1 MRESRGWFGKVDW
14 IVVLLYAG
22 LVLFGWLNIYAAVF
36 NEEFGN
42 IWDTSQEYGKQ
53 LLFIGAGVVLILV
66 VLLSD
71 ARLYELFSIPIYLVT
86 LALMALVL
94 VAGKEVGGN
103 KSWLVLGG
111 FTLQPS
117 ELAKFGTALVLSRY
131 LAFKNVDV
139 AQWRYRW
146 IPLLLLALPIVLVLA
161 QPDTGSALVFFSFA
175 LVLYR
180 AGLPLY
186 YLLLGLWA
194 IVLVLVTLLFDAFS
208 VCIGLTVIALT
219 VLMLLR
225 RQRKIAL
232 PIFAG
237 LGLSLLLTLGTGFFF
252 NQVLQPHQQMRVNLL
267 LGKVEDNR
275 AAGYQT
281 AQSLIAIGSG
291 GFSGKGFLQG
301 TQTKF
306 NFVPAQSTDYIFC
319 TVGEEW
325 GFLGSVAVLLA
336 FLGLLYRLVFLAER
350 QKSPFARYYGY
361 SVVSILFFHL
371 VVNIGMTLG
380 IMPVIGIPLPFF
392 SYGGSSLWAFTL
404 LLFVFIKLDAQR
416 WQEL

>member
-1 MRESRGWFGKVDW
+1 MRESRGWFGKVDR
-14 IVVLLYAG
+14 ITVLLYTA
-22 LVLFGWLNIYAAVF
+22 LVLFGWVNIYAAVY

-53 LLFIGAGVVLILV
+53 LLFIVAGVGLILL

-71 ARLYELFSIPIYLVT
+71 ARLYELLSIPIYVVT
-86 LALMALVL
+86 LALLGLVL

-117 ELAKFGTALVLSRY
+117 ELAKFGTALVLSWY
-131 LAFKNVDV
+131 LAFKKVDL
-139 AQWRYRW
+139 AHWKYRW
-146 IPLLLLALPIVLVLA
+146 MPGLIVGLPLALVLA
-161 QPDTGSALVFFSFA
+161 QPDTGSALVFLSFS
-175 LVLYR
+175 LVMYR
-180 AGLPLY
+180 AGLPLL
-186 YLLLGLWA
+186 YLILGVWA
-194 IVLVLVTLLFDAFS
+194 GAVVVVSLLFGAFYAS
-208 VCIGLTVIALT
+208 IGLTVLAL
-219 VLMLLR
+219 LALGLLR
-225 RQRKIAL
+225 RQKGFVL
-232 PIFAG
+232 PILLG
-237 LGLSLLLTLGTGFFF
+237 LGFSLVLSLGTDFFF
-252 NQVLQPHQQMRVNLL
+252 QKILQPHQQTRINLL
-267 LGKVEDNR
+267 LGKVEDSR

-325 GFLGSVAVLLA
+325 GFVGSVAVLLA
-336 FLGLLYRLVFLAER
+336 FLGLLSRLVILAER
-350 QKSPFARYYGY
+350 QKNPFARYYGY

-371 VVNIGMTLG
+371 VVNLGMTLG
-380 IMPVIGIPLPFF
+380 ILPVIGIPLPFF

-404 LLFVFIKLDAQR
+404 LLFVFVKLDAQR

>member
-1 MRESRGWFGKVDW
+1 MRVSRGWFGKVDW

-219 VLMLLR
+219 VLILLR

>member
-1 MRESRGWFGKVDW
+1 MRESRGWFGKVDG
-14 IVVLLYAG
+14 ITVLLYAA

-53 LLFIGAGVVLILV
+53 LLFIGAGLALILV

-71 ARLYELFSIPIYLVT
+71 ARLYELLSIPIYLVT
-86 LALMALVL
+86 LALLALVL

-117 ELAKFGTALVLSRY
+117 ELAKFGTAMVLSRY

-146 IPLLLLALPIVLVLA
+146 MPLLLLALPIVLILA

-194 IVLVLVTLLFDAFS
+194 IVLVVVTLLFEAFYVS
-208 VCIGLTVIALT
+208 IGLTVLAISVIL
-219 VLMLLR
+219 VLR

-232 PIFAG
+232 PVIVG
-237 LGLSLLLTLGTGFFF
+237 LGLSLALTLGTDFFF
-252 NQVLQPHQQMRVNLL
+252 NQILQPHQQMRVNLL

-392 SYGGSSLWAFTL
+392 SYGGSSLWGFTL

>member
-1 MRESRGWFGKVDW
+1 MRESRGWFGKIDW
-14 IVVLLYAG
+14 IAVLLYAG

-53 LLFIGAGVVLILV
+53 LLFIGAGLVLILV

-71 ARLYELFSIPIYLVT
+71 ARLYELLSIPIYLVT

-131 LAFKNVDV
+131 LAFKNVNLE
-139 AQWRYRW
+139 QWRFRW
-146 IPLLLLALPIVLVLA
+146 IPLILLALPIVLILA

-194 IVLVLVTLLFDAFS
+194 IVLVMITLLFNAFY
-208 VCIGLTVIALT
+208 VCIGLTIMAVI
-219 VLMLLR
+219 VLLLLR

-232 PIFAG
+232 PIFVG
-237 LGLSLLLTLGTGFFF
+237 LGVSLALTLGTGFFF
-252 NQVLQPHQQMRVNLL
+252 NQILQPHQQMRVNLL

-361 SVVSILFFHL
+361 CVVSILFFHL
-371 VVNIGMTLG
+371 VVNMGMTLG

-392 SYGGSSLWAFTL
+392 SYGGSSLWGFTL

>member
-1 MRESRGWFGKVDW
+1 MRESRGWFGKIDW

-194 IVLVLVTLLFDAFS
+194 IVLVLITLLFDAFS
-208 VCIGLTVIALT
+208 VSIGLTVIALI
-219 VLMLLR
+219 VLLLLR

-232 PIFAG
+232 PIIMG

-252 NQVLQPHQQMRVNLL
+252 NQILQPHQQMRVNLL

-371 VVNIGMTLG
+371 VVNVGMTLG
-380 IMPVIGIPLPFF
+380 ILPVIGIPLPFF
-392 SYGGSSLWAFTL
+392 SYGGSSLWGFTL

>member
-1 MRESRGWFGKVDW
+1 MRESRGWFGKVDR
-14 IVVLLYAG
+14 ITVLLYAA
-22 LVLFGWLNIYAAVF
+22 LVLFGWLNIYAAVY

-53 LLFIGAGVVLILV
+53 LLFIVAGVALILI

-86 LALMALVL
+86 LGLLALVL

-131 LAFKNVDV
+131 LAIKNVDV
-139 AQWRYRW
+139 TQWRYRW
-146 IPLLLLALPIVLVLA
+146 MPLLLIAIPIVLILA

-186 YLLLGLWA
+186 YLVLGFWA
-194 IVLVLVTLLFDAFS
+194 VVLVVLTLIFSAFVVS
-208 VCIGLTVIALT
+208 IGLTVLAIL
-219 VLMLLR
+219 LMLLLR
-225 RQRKIAL
+225 RQRGTSFPL
-232 PIFAG
+232 FVG
-237 LGLSLLLTLGTGFFF
+237 LALSLALTLGTGFFF
-252 NQVLQPHQQMRVNLL
+252 NQILQPHQQMRINLL

-291 GFSGKGFLQG
+291 GLSGKGFLQG

-325 GFLGSVAVLLA
+325 GFLGSVAVLLT

-350 QKSPFARYYGY
+350 QKSSFARYYGY

-392 SYGGSSLWAFTL
+392 SYGGSSLWGFTL

>member
-1 MRESRGWFGKVDW
+1 MRESRGWFGKVDG
-14 IVVLLYAG
+14 ITVLLYAA

-53 LLFIGAGVVLILV
+53 LLFIGAGLALILV

-71 ARLYELFSIPIYLVT
+71 ARLYELLSIPIYLVT
-86 LALMALVL
+86 LALLALVL

-117 ELAKFGTALVLSRY
+117 ELAKFGTAMVLSRY

-146 IPLLLLALPIVLVLA
+146 MPLLLLALPIVLILA
-161 QPDTGSALVFFSFA
+161 QPDTGSALVFFAFA

-194 IVLVLVTLLFDAFS
+194 IVLVVVTLLFDAFYVS
-208 VCIGLTVIALT
+208 IGLTVLAIS
-219 VLMLLR
+219 VLLVLR

-232 PIFAG
+232 PVIVG
-237 LGLSLLLTLGTGFFF
+237 LGLSLALTMGTDFFF
-252 NQVLQPHQQMRVNLL
+252 NQILQPHQQMRVNLL

-392 SYGGSSLWAFTL
+392 SYGGSSLWGFTL

>member
-219 VLMLLR
+219 VLILLR

-392 SYGGSSLWAFTL
+392 SYGGSSLWGFTL